1 MTLARKQLISIADTP
16 YYHVVS
22 RCVRRAFL
30 AGFDRFT
37 QTSFEHRRQWI
48 VNRMIHLSTIFS
60 IDICA
65 YAVMNNHYHIV
76 LKVEDNKQW
85 QKKQVFETWKK
96 LYQLPYLAER
106 YLKDEIISRIELR
119 LVKKLAKEYKK
130 RLMSISWFMKC
141 LNQYIAVKANRE
153 DNCKGHFWE
162 SRFKSQA
169 LLDENALLT
178 CMAYVDLNPIR
189 AAIAQTPETSDYT
202 SIQAR
207 INNKETNLLSFA
219 KDKIPYC
226 LSDYLALVDATGKAI
241 HPNKKGY
248 IPDHLPDILDR
259 LNINPDTWLDEM
271 KSFRT
276 DGITAVGTV
285 SQLKGFCKSLK
296 KKWSVGFIQVP
307 LLE

>member
-1 MTLARKQLISIADTP
+1 MTLARKQLISITDTP

-30 AGFDRFT
+30 ASFDRFT

-65 YAVMNNHYHIV
+65 YAVMSNHYHIV

-106 YLKDEIISRIELR
+106 YLKDEITSRIELR

-226 LSDYLALVDATGKAI
+226 LSDYLALVDATGNAI

-248 IPDHLPDILDR
+248 IPDDLPDILDR

-276 DGITAVGTV
+276 DDITAVGTV